1 LRIRRENRLVKVG
14 LILTLLWMPTAAEST
29 LSESE
34 VKVGYLYNFA
44 KFVEWPSV
52 ASEPGGPLVVGIV
65 GKDDI
70 GKLLEQTLE
79 GKMVNKRQ
87 LRIQRSENSAGLK
100 KCHIVFFGK
109 SASKNLKSQLKEL
122 EAQAIL
128 TVGETGDFT
137 RQGGMI
143 GLLLEDNR
151 VKIEVNMAAVERG
164 GLQISSRVLQLARL
178 VEE

>member
-122 EAQAIL
+122 
-128 TVGETGDFT
+128 VGETGDFT